1 MQILKKKPKEVTV
14 IKSVEES
21 TPGIRTI
28 HGDYEITFEDKQKE
42 TQHSYVEIRGS
53 LLKEATILSTY
64 STVDG
69 AFQSSIHYTVL
80 EDAEKFKR
88 VHLKGATIHP
98 DGTVKEFDS
107 ELKLPKTT
115 VCDACKI
122 LFNVACAVGC
132 GVGITALCVLAG
144 ITTIVGGILCA
155 AVAAAVCWF
164 ISEYG
169 CSPGAQSA
177 CTQLGYC

>member
-1 MQILKKKPKEVTV
+1 MQIMKKKPKE
-14 IKSVEES
+14 IKIKKSIEKT
-21 TPGIRTI
+21 TPEVRTI
-28 HGDYEITFEDKQKE
+28 QGDYEITYEDKQKE
-42 TQHSYVEIRGS
+42 MQHSYVEIRGS
-53 LLKEATILSTY
+53 LLKDATILSTY

-69 AFQSSIHYTVL
+69 AFQSLIRYTVL

-107 ELKLPKTT
+107 ELQLPKTT

-122 LFNVACAVGC
+122 IFNVACAVGC
-132 GVGITALCVLAG
+132 GVGITVLCVLAG
-144 ITTIVGGILCA
+144 ITTIVGGIACA
-155 AVAAAVCWF
+155 AVAGVVCWF

-169 CSPGAQSA
+169 CNPGAESA